1 VQFPAALLPPA
12 REGRRGAAGRRR
24 AVLSRSLAAAFVLLA
39 AAAGAQDL
47 DWPALAARI
56 VRQLAPQPGEISLGD
71 NSELGGAVRGDYVR
85 WDFFTDATV
94 RVGGETW
101 VEAGRLGR

>member
-47 DWPALAARI
+47 DWPAL
-56 VRQLAPQPGEISLGD
+56 LAPQPGEISLGD